1 MAKLE
6 RGGPG
11 SRPTLVEVGDLAGVS
26 RATVSRVINNSPR
39 VSDEVR
45 ASVER
50 AIAKL
55 GYVPNQAARSLVT
68 RRADA
73 VALVVCEP
81 EARFFSD
88 PFFAAFARGI
98 GSAAAEV
105 DKNLVLMVMSG
116 DEERERA
123 ARYLRPEHVD
133 GVVLMSLHGED
144 PLPRQAASRRASR
157 RFSSAGRSAR
167 SSLPYVDA
175 DNRGGARQAVE
186 HLLSL
191 GRRTIATIS
200 GPLNMCA
207 GIDRYDGYRDA
218 LEAAG
223 LPFRKTLTAEGDF
236 FEECGYGAMT
246 KLIARRPDIDGVF
259 AASDLMAAGAMRALR
274 DAGRSMPDDVAVVG
288 FDDAPIAS
296 LTLPTMTTIRQPLDE
311 MADVA
316 AELLL
321 RRIDEGNGA
330 KARADRVR
338 DHARRARF
346 SLNREGS
353 ILARAGANSL
363 RVSRRRLTNGHGRDS
378 CGCGQ
383 KRARSKLRRRAD
395 RAG

>member
-1 MAKLE
+1 MARLE

-26 RATVSRVINNSPR
+26 RATVSRVINNSPK

-88 PFFAAFARGI
+88 PFFSAFARGI

-105 DKNLVLMVMSG
+105 DKNLVLMVMQG

-123 ARYLRPEHVD
+123 VRYLRPEHVD
-133 GVVLMSLHGED
+133 GVVLMSLHGDD
-144 PLPRQAASRRASR
+144 PLPGRLNRAGLPTVLV
-157 RFSSAGRSAR
+157 GRPLGR

-246 KLIARRPDIDGVF
+246 KLITRRPDIDGVF

-274 DAGRSMPDDVAVVG
+274 DVGRCVPDDVAVVG
-288 FDDAPIAS
+288 FDDAPLAS

-321 RRIDEGNGA
+321 RRIEEGNGA
-330 KARADRVR
+330 KAEQIVCATTLVERAS
-338 DHARRARF
+338 A
-346 SLNREGS
+346 
-353 ILARAGANSL
+353 
-363 RVSRRRLTNGHGRDS
+363 
-378 CGCGQ
+378 
-383 KRARSKLRRRAD
+383 
-395 RAG
+395 

>member
-98 GSAAAEV
+98 GSTAAEV
-105 DKNLVLMVMSG
+105 DKNLVLMVMYAG

-133 GVVLMSLHGED
+133 GVVLMSLHRRRSSPAE
-144 PLPRQAASRRASR
+144 AASSRGPDSSRGPAARALIV
-157 RFSSAGRSAR
+157 SAAV
-167 SSLPYVDA
+167 LDA
-175 DNRGGARQAVE
+175 DNRAEVRAEAVE

-218 LEAAG
+218 LESAG

-246 KLIARRPDIDGVF
+246 KLIARQADIDGVF

-274 DAGRSMPDDVAVVG
+274 DAGRSMPD
-288 FDDAPIAS
+288 
-296 LTLPTMTTIRQPLDE
+296 
-311 MADVA
+311 
-316 AELLL
+316 
-321 RRIDEGNGA
+321 RRG
-330 KARADRVR
+330 
-338 DHARRARF
+338 
-346 SLNREGS
+346 
-353 ILARAGANSL
+353 
-363 RVSRRRLTNGHGRDS
+363 GR
-378 CGCGQ
+378 
-383 KRARSKLRRRAD
+383 LRRRPDRLAD
-395 RAG
+395 AADDDNDPAAAR

>member
-1 MAKLE
+1 MAKQE
-6 RGGPG
+6 RLGPG

-81 EARFFSD
+81 ETRFFSD
-88 PFFAAFARGI
+88 PFFSAVARGI

-105 DKNLVLMVMSG
+105 DKNLVLMVIEG
-116 DEERERA
+116 DDERERA
-123 ARYLRPEHVD
+123 RRYLRPEHVD
-133 GVVLMSLHGED
+133 GVVLMSLHGDE
-144 PLPRQAASRRASR
+144 PLPRQLHRVGVPTVLVGRPV
-157 RFSSAGRSAR
+157 GRST
-167 SSLPYVDA
+167 LPYVDA

-191 GRRTIATIS
+191 GRQTIATIS
-200 GPLNMCA
+200 GPLNMGA

-236 FEECGYGAMT
+236 FEDCGYGAMAR
-246 KLIARRPDIDGVF
+246 LIARRPDIDGVF
-259 AASDLMAAGAMRALR
+259 AASDLMAAGALRALR
-274 DAGRSMPDDVAVVG
+274 EAGRRVPDDVAVVG
-288 FDDAPIAS
+288 FDDAPVAS
-296 LTLPTMTTIRQPLDE
+296 LTLPTLTTIHQPLDE
-311 MADVA
+311 MADTA

-321 RRIDEGNGA
+321 RHIELGNGG
-330 KARADRVR
+330 KPEQIVCTTTLV
-338 DHARRARF
+338 RRA
-346 SLNREGS
+346 S
-353 ILARAGANSL
+353 A
-363 RVSRRRLTNGHGRDS
+363 
-378 CGCGQ
+378 
-383 KRARSKLRRRAD
+383 
-395 RAG
+395 